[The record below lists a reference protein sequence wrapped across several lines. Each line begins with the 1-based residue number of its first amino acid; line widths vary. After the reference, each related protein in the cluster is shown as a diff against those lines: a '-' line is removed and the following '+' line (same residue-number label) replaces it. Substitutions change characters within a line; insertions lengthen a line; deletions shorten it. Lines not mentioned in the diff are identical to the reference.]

1 MVDCTYIERVC
12 LLERGGETVL
22 ACLYYRVGSLAICHA
37 VGIVVGKPVIW
48 VYSHIVGS
56 RVTPIHWFVVD
67 IQEMQTCLDIA
78 DTRMDQ
84 TCSNIVG
91 IPVM

>member
-1 MVDCTYIERVC
+1 M
-12 LLERGGETVL
+12 L

-37 VGIVVGKPVIW
+37 VGIVVGKPGIW

-56 RVTPIHWFVVD
+56 RVTPVYWLVVG

-78 DTRMDQ
+78 DTRMIQ
-84 TCSNIVG
+84 ICSNIVG
-91 IPVM
+91 VLVM